1 MKKKIIFVTQAL
13 WIGGIETALVN
24 LLNHLDVEKYE
35 LTCLITEDYQQMAK
49 NISAPCRLLVA
60 DRHRT
65 VSFREAYS
73 FARLYDLMEKPQT
86 DSKFRLFI
94 WKILCL
100 LLRSVE
106 MKLYGRYLKKQ
117 LNGEHFDTAVIY
129 SDRVAELTVRSVN
142 ADKYQMFYHNADIGC
157 AYHDRYGYETSEKIV
172 AVSRVQCEK
181 LKKRRPR
188 YAQKMIAVPNYID
201 AEAIHAK
208 ATQKPNA
215 PVFSEDGIHLVSCG
229 RLAPQKGFDLAV
241 EVCAR
246 LVQSGYA
253 NLHWYILGMGPD
265 KTYLEQLAKQL
276 GVSEHFHLLGAKS
289 NPFPYM
295 QAADLYVQPSRSEG
309 YSLSILEARVLACP
323 VVATYAAAEEQ
334 LVDGLTG
341 TLCDT
346 TVDALTNAIL
356 KHLQNPELAP
366 RYQQALSAYSFEDAN
381 RAILDSIEALL

>member
-24 LLNHLDVEKYE
+24 LINHLDSEKYDI
-35 LTCLITEDYQQMAK
+35 TCLITEDYQQMAK
-49 NISAPCRLLVA
+49 DITAPCRLLVA

-65 VSFREAYS
+65 VSFREAYP
-73 FARLYDLMEKPQT
+73 FVRLYDLMEKPRT
-86 DSKFRLFI
+86 DSKLRLLI
-94 WKILCL
+94 WKVLCL
-100 LLRSVE
+100 LLRSTE

-129 SDRVAELTVRSVN
+129 SDRVAELTVRAANS
-142 ADKYQMFYHNADIGC
+142 DKYLMFYHNADIGC
-157 AYHDRYGYETSEKIV
+157 AYHDVYGYKASQKII
-172 AVSRVQCEK
+172 AVSRAQCEK

-188 YAQKMIAVPNYID
+188 YAQKMIAIPNYID

-208 ATQKPNA
+208 AAHKTDA
-215 PVFSEDGIHLVSCG
+215 PVFEDEGIHLVSCG
-229 RLAPQKGFDLAV
+229 RLAPQKGFDIAV
-241 EVCAR
+241 KACAR
-246 LVQSGYA
+246 LISEGYS

-265 KTYLEQLAKQL
+265 KTYLEQLAKQY
-276 GVSEHFHLLGAKS
+276 GVSEHFHLIGAKA

-334 LVDGLTG
+334 LTDGLTG

-346 TVDALTNAIL
+346 TVDALVSAIL
-356 KHLQNPELAP
+356 KHLQNPELAMQ
-366 RYQQALSAYSFEDAN
+366 YQQALSAYSFDNAN
-381 RAILDSIEALL
+381 REILDRIEALL